1 LILSKNIFRL
11 QLIQDVAYG
20 AINVT
25 DSVILADADL
35 QNEMNPFIAAENAGE
50 PICGITNDEIS
61 NQIRDTW
68 ALLVSSV
75 QELKG
80 LVADNLDTVS
90 EDIQTVI
97 DITEDVKNKI
107 TVADVVFWIL
117 VIVSIFIVC
126 FIATMLGAVV
136 LAMAGISNGW

>member
-1 LILSKNIFRL
+1 
-11 QLIQDVAYG
+11 
-20 AINVT
+20 
-25 DSVILADADL
+25 
-35 QNEMNPFIAAENAGE
+35 MNPFIAAENAGE
-50 PICGITNDEIS
+50 PICRITNDEIS
-61 NQIRDTW
+61 NQIRDIW

-80 LVADNLDTVS
+80 LVADNLDMVS
-90 EDIQTVI
+90 EDIQKVI

-126 FIATMLGAVV
+126 FIATMLGTVV

>member
-1 LILSKNIFRL
+1 
-11 QLIQDVAYG
+11 
-20 AINVT
+20 
-25 DSVILADADL
+25 
-35 QNEMNPFIAAENAGE
+35 
-50 PICGITNDEIS
+50 
-61 NQIRDTW
+61 
-68 ALLVSSV
+68 
-75 QELKG
+75 
-80 LVADNLDTVS
+80 
-90 EDIQTVI
+90 VI